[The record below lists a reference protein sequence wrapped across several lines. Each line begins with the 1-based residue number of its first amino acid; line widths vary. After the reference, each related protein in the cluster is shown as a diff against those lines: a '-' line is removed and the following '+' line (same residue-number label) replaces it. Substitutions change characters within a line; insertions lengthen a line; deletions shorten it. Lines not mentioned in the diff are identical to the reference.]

1 MVVKEDG
8 EDILY
13 TNGRRIVRKSE
24 VSRIVSNEYD
34 RTKGSGAGKL
44 TYSLKQRFVGLSQKR
59 IQQILNNDQSHYRR
73 NLRFLNKPTLI
84 LLHLWLIITFV
95 AYYICGQ

>member
-1 MVVKEDG
+1 MVKEDG

-13 TNGRRIVRKSE
+13 MNGRRIVRKSE
-24 VSRIVSNEYD
+24 ISRIVSNEYD

-59 IQQILNNDQSHYRR
+59 ILLEIM
-73 NLRFLNKPTLI
+73 LI
-84 LLHLWLIITFV
+84 YDNVSITRV
-95 AYYICGQ
+95 VV